1 MLYEFIKSP
10 NFWKG
15 RRGFKPEAIVIHI
28 TEGTASS
35 TIDWFTRIESQ
46 VSSHYLIT
54 RSGKVYQFVK
64 EEDTAWHA
72 GKVVQASWKLLKQG
86 VNPNLYTIGI
96 ELEGFDD
103 QKPTFI
109 QALMTSAIISIIC
122 QKWKIPLD
130 DQHIIPHRWIRRD
143 KKCPGKGIDVKALVY
158 LAKIIKN

>member
-1 MLYEFIKSP
+1 MFYEFIKSP

-46 VSSHYLIT
+46 VSSHYLID

-86 VNPNLYTIGI
+86 VNPNFYTIGI

-103 QKPTFI
+103 Q
-109 QALMTSAIISIIC
+109 
-122 QKWKIPLD
+122 
-130 DQHIIPHRWIRRD
+130 
-143 KKCPGKGIDVKALVY
+143 
-158 LAKIIKN
+158 